1 MISLL
6 IILQCIIGN
15 HAMVEHLH
23 HLKIGY
29 EVRSVHQFKFGKGG
43 SLEMKGFIV
52 DPNEVEEGSNERNL
66 LEFASPEGE
75 VVDDDDDNDD
85 AIDVITE
92 NGSDDGL
99 VDGDVVKEE
108 TVGNMD
114 ADDSDQNEG
123 GEQDGEETVED
134 DADEEDNEEEEEGE
148 EEEAFALHIYHC
160 TDKEIENLNKFNSMH
175 KLCENIDDFE
185 CSYNLMVDDS
195 NKMDEIDY
203 TFNSLQTQWMT
214 MIIISCSEKEMYDI
228 SSLSLMAKSKSARL
242 DGYNEYLSL
251 NQINYKYIFLWLAIG
266 YLFLFFV
273 YFLHLFRYRYFNI
286 SMQSLLIFYPF
297 FQFILCVF
305 SNLYWNFSS
314 IHGVESEEYLVLC
327 YVFDAL
333 CNGLLSLILL
343 FICFGWKFMNN
354 SIQPKS
360 YKIKIEIFL
369 ICTFIVV
376 ASILQNYY
384 SSMLLLTV
392 ISYVLC
398 CRRMLKSYT
407 NNVKLLQLQ
416 IEILM
421 NHSALAESNNDA
433 GYQGINS
440 SPKKSPAEIKL
451 HIFKVFQKGIIVF
464 IAAKIIFYWISSLL
478 LYEYPWINDI
488 ILNALTIGFT
498 VFLFYNFRMSR
509 SFKPYFYLIDSN
521 VEEWDSAKH
530 QQKAFTKNINY
541 NLSFQCDTLIIANN
555 IDYFKEN
562 GDDEY
567 DSDEEE
573 EERIVKNYSLST
585 PFTIDLNQNK
595 HRDENNE
602 NTPLLIK

>member
-1 MISLL
+1 
-6 IILQCIIGN
+6 
-15 HAMVEHLH
+15 MVEHLH

-29 EVRSVHQFKFGKGG
+29 EVRSIHQFKFGKGG

-52 DPNEVEEGSNERNL
+52 DPNEVDPNEVIPETNNKNL
-66 LEFASPEGE
+66 LESSPKASDESVPDDESEDE
-75 VVDDDDDNDD
+75 VVDGEAEEGDVDGEKTDDD
-85 AIDVITE
+85 
-92 NGSDDGL
+92 
-99 VDGDVVKEE
+99 
-108 TVGNMD
+108 
-114 ADDSDQNEG
+114 
-123 GEQDGEETVED
+123 
-134 DADEEDNEEEEEGE
+134 EEEEEDE
-148 EEEAFALHIYHC
+148 EPFALHIYHC

-175 KLCENIDDFE
+175 KLCENIDDFQ
-185 CSYNLMVDDS
+185 CSYNLVVEEDT
-195 NKMDEIDY
+195 KMDEIEY
-203 TFNSLQTQWMT
+203 SFNSLQKQWMT

-228 SSLSLMAKSKSARL
+228 SGLSLMAKSKSAQL

-266 YLFLFFV
+266 YIFLFLI
-273 YFLHLFRYRYFNI
+273 YGLHLFRYRYFNI

-421 NHSALAESNNDA
+421 NHSTLADHNNDNDA
-433 GYQGINS
+433 AYHGMNGHPAS

-451 HIFKVFQKGIIVF
+451 QIFKVFQKGIIVF

-498 VFLFYNFRMSR
+498 VFLFYNFRMNR
-509 SFKPYFYLIDSN
+509 SFKPYFYLIDGN

-555 IDYFKEN
+555 IDYFKESPE
-562 GDDEY
+562 DEC
-567 DSDEEE
+567 DSDDEEE
-573 EERIVKNYSLST
+573 EDRVVKTYSLST

-595 HRDENNE
+595 QRDESNE